1 MTLIVVLLQILVFK
15 AAFNMNFYSRL
26 LFAVTTESAT
36 ACSWAWDWLQDSGQQ
51 GQKLPLLMATELRP
65 EGQRRH
71 KGLGE
76 KKNVIRHFKE
86 SPVKGKATWRC
97 QYRCNFSCLS
107 HHSLSVP
114 SIPVHPSMGPTAL
127 NPCCDCTP

>member
-1 MTLIVVLLQILVFK
+1 MNRKSDWSEKFLTGFKRKVKYELPKFHKAYPYAMTLIVVLLQILVFK

-65 EGQRRH
+65 EGQRRQE
-71 KGLGE
+71 GLGE
-76 KKNVIRHFKE
+76 KKM
-86 SPVKGKATWRC
+86 S
-97 QYRCNFSCLS
+97 
-107 HHSLSVP
+107 
-114 SIPVHPSMGPTAL
+114 
-127 NPCCDCTP
+127 